1 MAGSFIKYIK
11 AIQILD
17 SRGTPTVEVAITLQD
32 GTKARASVPSG
43 ASTGANEAL
52 ELRDHNAAFLG
63 LSVQKAVKNVNNIIA
78 PALIGKNALKQK
90 EIDQIMLK
98 LDGTPNKTKLGAN
111 AILGVS
117 MAICRAAAFYKK
129 MPLYQYLSTG
139 KANCLPMPMMNVL
152 NGGKHADSSLNIQE
166 FMIVPLSA
174 KSWEKAL
181 KMCSEVFLTLKKT
194 LKADKLSTAVGDEGG
209 FAPNL
214 KSDEDALKYLI
225 KAITNAGY
233 QPYKD
238 FGIALDVAA
247 SEMFNAAEKEGQKGK
262 YYFWKS
268 NKYFSAPQLLKY
280 YEKIIANYP
289 IVSIEDGF
297 AEEDW
302 NAWSLMTAKLGGK
315 IQIVGDD
322 LFVTNPK
329 RLECGIK
336 QKSANAILIKLNQIG
351 TVTETLN
358 CIALAQKNG
367 FNTVISHR
375 SGETEDTFI
384 ADLAVATSAGQI
396 KSGAPSRGERVAK
409 YNQLLRIEYELDKN
423 AAFAGSKVFKTR
435 DSSLCSE

>member
-1 MAGSFIKYIK
+1 MTGSTIKDIK

-17 SRGTPTVEVAITLQD
+17 SRGTPTVEVAVVLNN
-32 GTKARASVPSG
+32 GTYARASVPSG
-43 ASTGANEAL
+43 ASTGAAEAL
-52 ELRDHNAAFLG
+52 ELRDHKQDFLG
-63 LSVQKAVKNVNNIIA
+63 LSVQKAVKNVNTIIA
-78 PALIGKNALKQK
+78 PALIGKNALKQAQ
-90 EIDQIMLK
+90 IDQIMLK
-98 LDGTPNKTKLGAN
+98 LDGTKNKTKLGAN

-117 MAICRAAAFYKK
+117 MAVCRAAANYKK
-129 MPLYQYLSTG
+129 IPLYQYLSTG
-139 KANCLPMPMMNVL
+139 KNNTLPMPMMNVL

-166 FMIVPLSA
+166 FMIVPLGA

-181 KMCSEVFLTLKKT
+181 KMCDEVFLTLKKT

-214 KSDEDALKYLI
+214 NSDEDALKYLI

-247 SEMFNAAEKEGQKGK
+247 SEMYNAAEKEGQVGK

-268 NKYFSAPQLLKY
+268 KKFYSAPQLLNY
-280 YEKIIANYP
+280 YEKLIAKYP

-302 NAWSLMTAKLGGK
+302 NAWTLMTAKLGAK

-322 LFVTNPK
+322 LFVTNPQ
-329 RLECGIK
+329 RLSVGINK
-336 QKSANAILIKLNQIG
+336 KSANAILIKLNQIG
-351 TVTETLN
+351 TVTETLK

-367 FNTVISHR
+367 LNTVISHR

-384 ADLAVATSAGQI
+384 ADLSVATNAGQI

-409 YNQLLRIEYELDKN
+409 YNQLLRIEYELEQN
-423 AAFAGSKVFKTR
+423 AAFAGAKVFKK
-435 DSSLCSE
+435 

>member
-1 MAGSFIKYIK
+1 MTGNLIKAIK

-17 SRGTPTVEVAITLQD
+17 SRGTPTVEVSVTLQD
-32 GTKARASVPSG
+32 GTMARASVPSG
-43 ASTGANEAL
+43 ASTGAAEAL
-52 ELRDHNAAFLG
+52 ELRDHGSAFLG
-63 LSVQKAVKNVNNIIA
+63 LSVQKAIKNVNNIIA

-117 MAICRAAAFYKK
+117 MAVCRAAALYKK
-129 MPLYQYLSTG
+129 VPLYKYLSTS
-139 KANCLPMPMMNVL
+139 KQNSLPMPMMNVL

-181 KMCSEVFLTLKKT
+181 KMCGEVFLTLKKT

-247 SEMFNAAEKEGQKGK
+247 SEMYNAAIKEGKEGK

-268 NKYFSAPQLLKY
+268 QKFYSAPQLLKY
-280 YEKIIANYP
+280 YENLIAKYP

-302 NAWSLMTAKLGGK
+302 NAWTLMTTKLGK
-315 IQIVGDD
+315 TLQIVGDD
-322 LFVTNPK
+322 LFVTNPE
-329 RLECGIK
+329 RLAKGIK

-384 ADLAVATSAGQI
+384 ADLVVATNGGQI

-409 YNQLLRIEYELDKN
+409 YNQLLRIEYELEKS
-423 AAFAGSKVFKTR
+423 ATFAGAKIFKR
-435 DSSLCSE
+435 K